1 MNSVRRCTL
10 SLLLL
15 IVLLSPMA
23 SARVLEEVFP
33 QLSQSQIQV
42 LLDGKML
49 QSQTLQGP
57 IEQFAPSGSMAYHET
72 IKASAL
78 NNAFSICA
86 VTYIPYPEHMKT
98 MDQEQR
104 QVEIFNTIR
113 SISTQEGL
121 MYISHRAGNV
131 PKVLIEKSWY
141 LETPSSRKGLPD
153 PVVPAV
159 PKKETNYVFQRDST
173 FKSNVYRHEYTTNND
188 EIFLEVKNLET
199 MRVFSIFAAV
209 KPEQL
214 AISMSTYQ
222 LEKGLV
228 LYGIAT
234 IKDQKPVINIL
245 GYKVDLPSAFIRRVT
260 ALQNWFKE
268 QFLK

>member
-1 MNSVRRCTL
+1 LVAIQIYGNK
-10 SLLLL
+10 SLQQ
-15 IVLLSPMA
+15 I
-23 SARVLEEVFP
+23 FP
-33 QLSQSQIQV
+33 QLNQNEIQS

-49 QSQTLQGP
+49 QGQSLYTS
-57 IEQFAPSGSMAYHET
+57 IERFAPIGSMAYSNT
-72 IKASAL
+72 RKVTQL
-78 NNAFSICA
+78 DNAFSICA
-86 VTYIPYPEHMKT
+86 VTYIPYPGYLKSMSQKE
-98 MDQEQR
+98 R

-121 MYISHRAGNV
+121 MYISFRAGNV

-153 PVVPAV
+153 PVVTNVPAT
-159 PKKETNYVFQRDST
+159 ETNYVFQRDST
-173 FKSNVYRHEYTTNND
+173 FKSNVYRHEYITNDD
-188 EIFLEVKNLET
+188 EIFLEVKNMET

-209 KPEQL
+209 KSEQL

-222 LEKGLV
+222 LEDGLV

-234 IKDQKPVINIL
+234 IEDQKPVINIL

-268 QFLK
+268 QIMN